1 MTEYDNTN
9 RGVLFVNREKKSEK
23 SPDFSGSLDVA
34 GVQYNLAAWKKQ
46 SKKGATFLSVSVT
59 LKPEI
64 EQKPTQVA
72 PPMRPVDPD
81 PFGDEVPF

>member
-9 RGVLFVNREKKSEK
+9 RGVLFVNREKKNER

-59 LKPEI
+59 KKPEI
-64 EQKPTQVA
+64 EQPVVV
-72 PPMRPVDPD
+72 PPMQTAETD
-81 PFGDEVPF
+81 PFGDEIPF